1 MFWLCMALLSG
12 GQRLGNSQA
21 GLCPNTSTASE
32 SFMQPFSRTF
42 FQDPLAGHCL
52 SMHSC
57 SYSPTLGEMR
67 LLCRAMMP
75 RTTMQP
81 PQPGSQRLG
90 DQQIRLVT
98 PISCSTQPEVLV
110 LGEDVSSL
118 EAFPGQKSGWPEP
131 VWAAAHSELEVRR
144 QISRGLCQLAFLC
157 SYCLFSP
164 GPSQSRSSCKAS
176 LDTHC
181 SSCQSPVG
189 LDICSLLGFQP
200 SEFLL

>member
-1 MFWLCMALLSG
+1 MFWLCTALLSG

-32 SFMQPFSRTF
+32 SFRQPFSRTF

-57 SYSPTLGEMR
+57 SYGTTFGEMR

-98 PISCSTQPEVLV
+98 PISPVPCSLRSLCWGRMCHPWRLFLDKSLAGQSQCGLQPTVSWRSDGRSPEVSANWHFCAPIVCSAL
-110 LGEDVSSL
+110 
-118 EAFPGQKSGWPEP
+118 APAK
-131 VWAAAHSELEVRR
+131 
-144 QISRGLCQLAFLC
+144 QIQL
-157 SYCLFSP
+157 
-164 GPSQSRSSCKAS
+164 
-176 LDTHC
+176 
-181 SSCQSPVG
+181 
-189 LDICSLLGFQP
+189 
-200 SEFLL
+200 